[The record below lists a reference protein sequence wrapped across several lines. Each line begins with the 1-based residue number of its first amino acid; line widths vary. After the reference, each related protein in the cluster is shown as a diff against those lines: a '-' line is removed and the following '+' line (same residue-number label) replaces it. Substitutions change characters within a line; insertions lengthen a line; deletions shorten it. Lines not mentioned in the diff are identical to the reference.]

1 MKKIIVL
8 IALLSFFG
16 MSGFS
21 EQKSKKIFI
30 DNLYTVELY
39 YDFDAGNLKLMLFSD
54 NQSPFD
60 EQYAED
66 NIAEVINDFLN
77 DNDLES
83 VNLENSSRDRNF
95 LGRYTVV
102 ERIYTIK
109 KQ

>member
-1 MKKIIVL
+1 MKKIIL
-8 IALLSFFG
+8 FIAFLCFFG
-16 MSGFS
+16 MSVFS

-66 NIAEVINDFLN
+66 NISEIINDFLN

-83 VNLENSSRDRNF
+83 VHLEKSSRDRNF
-95 LGRYTVV
+95 LGNYTVV
-102 ERIYTIK
+102 ERSYTIK
-109 KQ
+109 Q